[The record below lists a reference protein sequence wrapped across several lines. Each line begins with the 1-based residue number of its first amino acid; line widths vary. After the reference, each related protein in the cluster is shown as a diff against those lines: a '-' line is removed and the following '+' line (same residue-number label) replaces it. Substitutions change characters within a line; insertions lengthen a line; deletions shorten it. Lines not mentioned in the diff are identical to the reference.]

1 MLKQYLSILV
11 VDIMMLF
18 IRWRLY
24 VEIDNK
30 ISKIV
35 HQTQKHIKITLFS
48 IILYDLIKF
57 HRLVIKHSL
66 RQVHSQPER

>member
-1 MLKQYLSILV
+1 MLKQYLSFLV
-11 VDIMMLF
+11 VTIIMLF

-35 HQTQKHIKITLFS
+35 HQTQKYIKITLFS
-48 IILYDLIKF
+48 IVLYDLITF
-57 HRLVIKHSL
+57 RRLVIKHSL
-66 RQVHSQPER
+66 RQVHS